1 VKITKAE
8 FANTNLISGN
18 SMIMGVRLQGFNV
31 IIIILSVIA
40 LAYVAYPLVTVM
52 VLVEPTMLLHAIL
65 RPQLSNAF
73 ILSVFSATASTL
85 LLCIFGIP
93 LSYFLARFKNFP
105 GKFIVRI
112 IVIVP
117 LVLPPLAS
125 GALLLGVFGPYS
137 PLAKAFPA
145 VEFTQ
150 SVLGIIIAQT
160 YVSSPFMILASQAA
174 FESVDESYENIARVL
189 GKTRIETFFRVSL
202 PLAKTG
208 IVIGL
213 ILSWVRA
220 VGELGA
226 TMMMAYNPHTIS
238 IQIFE
243 DNAIGGL
250 RDAVPDIILA
260 IVLSLIAVFV
270 FYITRRRQ
278 REDVLRLQW

>member
-1 VKITKAE
+1 
-8 FANTNLISGN
+8 
-18 SMIMGVRLQGFNV
+18 MIMNKRLQGFNITIV
-31 IIIILSVIA
+31 VLSGIA
-40 LAYVAYPLVTVM
+40 LAYVAYPLATLLVF
-52 VLVEPTMLLHAIL
+52 VEPTMLSHAIL
-65 RPQLSNAF
+65 RPQVNNAF
-73 ILSVFSATASTL
+73 MLSIFSATVSTL
-85 LLCIFGIP
+85 ILTVFGIP

-105 GKFIVRI
+105 GKFILRI

-137 PLAKAFPA
+137 PIVKVFPA

-160 YVSSPFMILASQAA
+160 YVASPFMILASQAS

-189 GKTRIETFFRVSL
+189 GKTRFETFFKVSL

-208 IVIGL
+208 IVMGL

-220 VGELGA
+220 IGELGA

-250 RDAVPDIILA
+250 RNAVPDIILA

-270 FYITRRRQ
+270 FYITRRQRQ
-278 REDVLRLQW
+278 DPLRLQW

>member
-1 VKITKAE
+1 MRMNK
-8 FANTNLISGN
+8 
-18 SMIMGVRLQGFNV
+18 RLQGFN
-31 IIIILSVIA
+31 ITILVLSGIA
-40 LAYVAYPLVTVM
+40 LAYVAYPLASL
-52 VLVEPTMLLHAIL
+52 LVFEEPTTLSHAVL
-65 RPQLSNAF
+65 RPQLTSAF
-73 ILSVFSATASTL
+73 MLSVFSATVSTL
-85 LLCIFGIP
+85 ILSVFGIP

-105 GKFIVRI
+105 GKFILRT

-137 PLAKAFPA
+137 PIVKAFPA

-160 YVSSPFMILASQAA
+160 YVASPFMILASQAA

-189 GKTRIETFFRVSL
+189 GKTRFETFFEVSL

-220 VGELGA
+220 IGELGA

-238 IQIFE
+238 VQIFE
-243 DNAIGGL
+243 DNAIDGL
-250 RDAVPDIILA
+250 RTAVPDIILTL
-260 IVLSLIAVFV
+260 VLSLIAVFV
-270 FYITRRRQ
+270 FHITRRQRQ
-278 REDVLRLQW
+278 DVLRFQW

>member
-1 VKITKAE
+1 MRMNK
-8 FANTNLISGN
+8 
-18 SMIMGVRLQGFNV
+18 RLQGFN
-31 IIIILSVIA
+31 ITILVLSGIA
-40 LAYVAYPLVTVM
+40 LAYVAYPLASLLVF
-52 VLVEPTMLLHAIL
+52 VEPTTLSHVIL
-65 RPQLSNAF
+65 RPQLTNAF
-73 ILSVFSATASTL
+73 MLSVLSATVSTLILSV
-85 LLCIFGIP
+85 FGIP

-105 GKFIVRI
+105 GKFILRT

-137 PLAKAFPA
+137 PIVRAFPA

-160 YVSSPFMILASQAA
+160 YVASPFMILASQAA

-189 GKTRIETFFRVSL
+189 GKTRFETFFKVSL

-220 VGELGA
+220 IGELGA

-238 IQIFE
+238 VQIFE
-243 DNAIGGL
+243 DNAIDGL
-250 RDAVPDIILA
+250 RNAVPDIILA
-260 IVLSLIAVFV
+260 LVLSLIAVFV
-270 FYITRRRQ
+270 FHITRRQRQ
-278 REDVLRLQW
+278 DVLRLQW

>member
-1 VKITKAE
+1 MRMNK
-8 FANTNLISGN
+8 
-18 SMIMGVRLQGFNV
+18 RLQGFN
-31 IIIILSVIA
+31 ITILVLSGIA
-40 LAYVAYPLVTVM
+40 LAYVAYPLASLLVF
-52 VLVEPTMLLHAIL
+52 VEPTTLPHAIL
-65 RPQLSNAF
+65 RPQLTNAF
-73 ILSVFSATASTL
+73 MLSIFSATVSTL
-85 LLCIFGIP
+85 ILTVFGIP

-105 GKFIVRI
+105 GKFILRI

-137 PLAKAFPA
+137 PIVKAFPA

-150 SVLGIIIAQT
+150 SMLGIIIAQT
-160 YVSSPFMILASQAA
+160 YVASPFMILASQAA

-189 GKTRIETFFRVSL
+189 GKTRFETFFKVSL

-208 IVIGL
+208 IVMGL

-220 VGELGA
+220 IGELGA

-250 RDAVPDIILA
+250 RNAVPDIILA

-270 FYITRRRQ
+270 FYITRRQRQ
-278 REDVLRLQW
+278 DPLRLQW

>member
-1 VKITKAE
+1 MRMNK
-8 FANTNLISGN
+8 
-18 SMIMGVRLQGFNV
+18 RLQGFN
-31 IIIILSVIA
+31 ITILVLSGIA
-40 LAYVAYPLVTVM
+40 LAYVAYPLAS
-52 VLVEPTMLLHAIL
+52 LLLFVEPTTLPHAIL
-65 RPQLSNAF
+65 RPQITNAF
-73 ILSVFSATASTL
+73 MLSVLSATVSTLILS
-85 LLCIFGIP
+85 IFGIP

-105 GKFIVRI
+105 GKFILRT

-137 PLAKAFPA
+137 PIVRAFPA

-160 YVSSPFMILASQAA
+160 YVASPFIILASQAA

-189 GKTRIETFFRVSL
+189 GKTRFETFFKVSL

-220 VGELGA
+220 IGELGA

-238 IQIFE
+238 VQIFE
-243 DNAIGGL
+243 DNAIDGL
-250 RDAVPDIILA
+250 RNAVPDIILA
-260 IVLSLIAVFV
+260 LVLSLIAVFV
-270 FYITRRRQ
+270 FHITRRQRQ
-278 REDVLRLQW
+278 DVLRLQW

>member
-1 VKITKAE
+1 MNK
-8 FANTNLISGN
+8 
-18 SMIMGVRLQGFNV
+18 RLQGFNITIV
-31 IIIILSVIA
+31 VLSGIA
-40 LAYVAYPLVTVM
+40 LAYVAYPLATL
-52 VLVEPTMLLHAIL
+52 LVFVKPTTLAHAML
-65 RPQLSNAF
+65 RPQVINAF
-73 ILSVFSATASTL
+73 MLSIFSATVSTL
-85 LLCIFGIP
+85 ILTVFGIP

-105 GKFIVRI
+105 GKFILRI

-125 GALLLGVFGPYS
+125 GALLLGIFGPYS
-137 PLAKAFPA
+137 SIVKVFPA

-160 YVSSPFMILASQAA
+160 YVASPFMILASQAS
-174 FESVDESYENIARVL
+174 FESVDESYESIARVL
-189 GKTRIETFFRVSL
+189 GKTRFETFFEVSL

-208 IVIGL
+208 IVMGL

-220 VGELGA
+220 IGELGA

-250 RDAVPDIILA
+250 KNAVPDIILA

-270 FYITRRRQ
+270 FYIILRQ
-278 REDVLRLQW
+278 RQDLLRLQW

>member
-1 VKITKAE
+1 MRMNK
-8 FANTNLISGN
+8 
-18 SMIMGVRLQGFNV
+18 RLQGFN
-31 IIIILSVIA
+31 ITILVLSGIA
-40 LAYVAYPLVTVM
+40 LAYVAYPLASLLVF
-52 VLVEPTMLLHAIL
+52 VEPTTLSHAIL
-65 RPQLSNAF
+65 RPQLTNAF
-73 ILSVFSATASTL
+73 MLSVFSATVSTL
-85 LLCIFGIP
+85 ILSVFGIP

-105 GKFIVRI
+105 GKFILRT

-137 PLAKAFPA
+137 PIVRAFPA

-160 YVSSPFMILASQAA
+160 YVASPFMILASQAA

-189 GKTRIETFFRVSL
+189 GKTRFETFFKVSL

-220 VGELGA
+220 IGELGA

-238 IQIFE
+238 VQIFE
-243 DNAIGGL
+243 DNAIDGL
-250 RDAVPDIILA
+250 RNAVPDIILA
-260 IVLSLIAVFV
+260 LVLSLIAVFV
-270 FYITRRRQ
+270 FHITRRQRQ
-278 REDVLRLQW
+278 DVLRLQW

>member
-1 VKITKAE
+1 MRMNK
-8 FANTNLISGN
+8 
-18 SMIMGVRLQGFNV
+18 RLQGFN
-31 IIIILSVIA
+31 ITILVLSGIA
-40 LAYVAYPLVTVM
+40 LAYIAYPLATLLVF
-52 VLVEPTMLLHAIL
+52 VEPARLPHAIL
-65 RPQLSNAF
+65 RPQLTNAF
-73 ILSVFSATASTL
+73 MLSIFSATVSTLILSV
-85 LLCIFGIP
+85 IGIP

-105 GKFIVRI
+105 GKFILRT

-137 PLAKAFPA
+137 PIVKAFPA

-150 SVLGIIIAQT
+150 SILGIIIAQT
-160 YVSSPFMILASQAA
+160 YVASPFMILASQAA
-174 FESVDESYENIARVL
+174 FESVDESFENIARVL
-189 GKTRIETFFRVSL
+189 GKTRFETFFKVSL
-202 PLAKTG
+202 PLAKRG

-220 VGELGA
+220 IGELGA

-250 RDAVPDIILA
+250 RNAVPDIILA

-270 FYITRRRQ
+270 FHITRRQ
-278 REDVLRLQW
+278 RHDVLRLQW

>member
-1 VKITKAE
+1 MRMNK
-8 FANTNLISGN
+8 
-18 SMIMGVRLQGFNV
+18 RLQGFN
-31 IIIILSVIA
+31 ITILVLSGIA
-40 LAYVAYPLVTVM
+40 LAYVAYPLAS
-52 VLVEPTMLLHAIL
+52 LLLFVEPTTLPHAIL
-65 RPQLSNAF
+65 RPQITNAF
-73 ILSVFSATASTL
+73 MLSVLSATVSTLILS
-85 LLCIFGIP
+85 IFGIP

-105 GKFIVRI
+105 GKFILRT

-137 PLAKAFPA
+137 PIVRAFPA

-160 YVSSPFMILASQAA
+160 YVASPFMILASQAA

-189 GKTRIETFFRVSL
+189 GKTRFETFFEVSL

-220 VGELGA
+220 IGELGA

-238 IQIFE
+238 VQIFE
-243 DNAIGGL
+243 DNAIDGL
-250 RDAVPDIILA
+250 RNAVPDIILA
-260 IVLSLIAVFV
+260 LVLSLIAVFV
-270 FYITRRRQ
+270 FHITRRQRQ
-278 REDVLRLQW
+278 DVLRLQW